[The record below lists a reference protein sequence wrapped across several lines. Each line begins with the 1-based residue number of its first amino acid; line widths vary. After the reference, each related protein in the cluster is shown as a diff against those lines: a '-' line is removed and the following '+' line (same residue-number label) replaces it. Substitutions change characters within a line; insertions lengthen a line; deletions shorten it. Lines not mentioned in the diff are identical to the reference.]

1 MGTFLASSRIW
12 LRMSH
17 GLKEIKSVSSSD
29 HLNLQPIELQ
39 MGIASLI
46 QGNWI
51 ANEDFR
57 FFTLSLL
64 QLLLYTLS
72 RQDALSKPGGR
83 ERSAVF
89 LHGSQYVSDQRRKHS
104 KYVTRTGQ
112 VRSHFSGCR
121 GRWVQISLSANII

>member
-46 QGNWI
+46 QGN
-51 ANEDFR
+51 
-57 FFTLSLL
+57 
-64 QLLLYTLS
+64 
-72 RQDALSKPGGR
+72 
-83 ERSAVF
+83 
-89 LHGSQYVSDQRRKHS
+89 
-104 KYVTRTGQ
+104 
-112 VRSHFSGCR
+112 
-121 GRWVQISLSANII
+121 

>member
-1 MGTFLASSRIW
+1 LVNWGGIMGTFVASSRIW

-29 HLNLQPIELQ
+29 RLNLQPIELQ

-57 FFTLSLL
+57 FFTLAAASVHF
-64 QLLLYTLS
+64 
-72 RQDALSKPGGR
+72 K
-83 ERSAVF
+83 SARCP
-89 LHGSQYVSDQRRKHS
+89 Q
-104 KYVTRTGQ
+104 
-112 VRSHFSGCR
+112 
-121 GRWVQISLSANII
+121 